1 MHHLASLEGLY
12 KQNEWMHWWFS
23 LQCPLKSSIPGFLA
37 PRSLI
42 TSTKAVPY
50 YTCFHHGLLATTI
63 TCLAAYLRISNI
75 SIYQSIFHPNS
86 FQQPQTHLTIKHVA
100 YSRSQGNLRAHIRL
114 HLNPIYQCRRSRR
127 RERRECSSS
136 SSSSST
142 PQRRAAAARR
152 QRGGAFASLLCMA
165 DLLNTRSFRVVISRW
180 HLCPS
185 FLVPKSPTKGSAP
198 TEAAGGG

>member
-1 MHHLASLEGLY
+1 MPSQIINSWFPGTSVLDNKYQSSPLLHLL
-12 KQNEWMHWWFS
+12 
-23 LQCPLKSSIPGFLA
+23 P
-37 PRSLI
+37 PR
-42 TSTKAVPY
+42 P
-50 YTCFHHGLLATTI
+50 TCTTI
-63 TCLAAYLRISNI
+63 TCLPTYILTTYLRISNI
-75 SIYQSIFHPNS
+75 SIYQSLFHPNS

-136 SSSSST
+136 SSSST

-180 HLCPS
+180 HLGPF
-185 FLVPKSPTKGSAP
+185 FLVPKSPTEGSAP

>member
-1 MHHLASLEGLY
+1 
-12 KQNEWMHWWFS
+12 MHWWFS

-42 TSTKAVPY
+42 TNTKAVPY
-50 YTCFHHGLLATTI
+50 YIHLLPPRPTCTTI
-63 TCLAAYLRISNI
+63 TCLPTYILTTYLRISNI
-75 SIYQSIFHPNS
+75 SIYQSLFHPNS

-136 SSSSST
+136 T

-180 HLCPS
+180 HPCPS
-185 FLVPKSPTKGSAP
+185 FLVPKSPTEGSAP